1 MREGWEDEDDESDKI
16 ATTTDSL
23 YRTPGLVRDY
33 AHFIYRRAVKFSK
46 RYPWLPFNE
55 ILAEA
60 ERLARIAERRFEPER
75 GYDFATFCGS
85 WLKGLSR
92 FAKRHPNNTSRKNR
106 NEFPGA
112 VHRIDPTVRKML
124 SLNRADAG
132 FVRTVI
138 EYQQLEHKP
147 RHYDVGVLHQVADS
161 RANRFGLI
169 VIEAVEAELFCKGD
183 NEAIVLDWMLGRL
196 TGTDERNLTQIAQEN
211 GLTKG
216 AVSKI
221 QSRIADRL
229 ELQCDRDAIGK
240 WKLKG

>member
-1 MREGWEDEDDESDKI
+1 MQGGWEDEDDDESDKI
-16 ATTTDSL
+16 AKATDSL
-23 YRTPGLVRDY
+23 YQTPGLVRDY
-33 AHFIYRRAVKFSK
+33 AQFIYCRAVKFSK

-60 ERLARIAERRFEPER
+60 ERLARIAERRFKPER

-92 FAKRHPNNTSRKNR
+92 FAKRHPLNTSRKNR

-124 SLNRADAG
+124 SLNRADPG

-138 EYQQLEHKP
+138 EYQQLEHEP
-147 RHYDVGVLHQVADS
+147 RHYDVAVLQQVADG
-161 RANRFGLI
+161 RADRFSSI
-169 VIEAVEAELFCKGD
+169 VIDAAEAVCNGD
-183 NEAIVLDWMLGRL
+183 NEAAVWDWMLGRMSGADKRSL
-196 TGTDERNLTQIAQEN
+196 VQVVRDT

-221 QSRIADRL
+221 QTRIFNRL
-229 ELQCDRDAIGK
+229 ELRCDRNSRR
-240 WKLKG
+240 